1 MKLRRL
7 KSEDNVADLDTKA
20 PNRSV
25 ITRHSPTLEF
35 VTRQKESLQVAT
47 GRGDVLGL
55 RFTARQANA
64 KGASPSVRDEWQNS
78 QLAESSGD
86 HAKRSSRQ
94 TAAAATAAARDQG
107 REEAR
112 DHRGYDH

>member
-35 VTRQKESLQVAT
+35 VYKAEGIASGVQLDVAMCWDFGSLQ
-47 GRGDVLGL
+47 DK
-55 RFTARQANA
+55 ANA

-78 QLAESSGD
+78 QLAESSW
-86 HAKRSSRQ
+86 
-94 TAAAATAAARDQG
+94 
-107 REEAR
+107 
-112 DHRGYDH
+112 